1 MTTLARL
8 VCIASLSLPALALA
22 QTTATPVPAATC
34 IKPVVPAIGA
44 KLNKA
49 ASEKLN
55 AESTAYAACA
65 NAHIK
70 ALRATAAE
78 HQATANRFTDAS
90 NAFVAEFNGFGTA
103 LGEFGKAQAAAAKAA
118 SE

>member
-1 MTTLARL
+1 MSTFARFA
-8 VCIASLSLPALALA
+8 CIVALSLPVLAAA
-22 QTTATPVPAATC
+22 QAAGTAVPAATC
-34 IKPVVPAIGA
+34 TKPVVPAIGT

-78 HQATANRFTDAS
+78 HQATANRYTDAS
-90 NAFVAEFNGFGTA
+90 NAYVGEFNAFGTA
-103 LGEFGKAQAAAAKAA
+103 LTAFSKAQAAQAPAT
-118 SE
+118 E